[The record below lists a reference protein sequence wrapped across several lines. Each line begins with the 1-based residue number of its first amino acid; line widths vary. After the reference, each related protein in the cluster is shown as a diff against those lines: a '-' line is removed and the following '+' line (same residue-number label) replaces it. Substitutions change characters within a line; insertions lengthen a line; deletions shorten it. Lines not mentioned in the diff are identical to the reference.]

1 MSSVQG
7 GQAQSGPAGVNEMT
21 VFVLGV
27 FYAKQGS
34 FFFLFSQNED
44 A

>member
-1 MSSVQG
+1 MSHEFSTEWLG
-7 GQAQSGPAGVNEMT
+7 TKWAGRSQL
-21 VFVLGV
+21 LGV

-34 FFFLFSQNED
+34 FFLFSQNED